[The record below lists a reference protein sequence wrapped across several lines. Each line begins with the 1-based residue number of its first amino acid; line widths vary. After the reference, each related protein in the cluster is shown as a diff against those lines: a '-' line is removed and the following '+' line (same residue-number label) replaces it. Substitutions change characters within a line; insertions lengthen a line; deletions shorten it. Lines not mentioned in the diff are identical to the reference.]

1 MSIRL
6 VLADDHSV
14 LRRGLRA
21 LLETEPDIEV
31 VGEADTGRAA
41 IDVALQTRPDV
52 VLMDLIMPE
61 MDGITATQILHEQ
74 QPESRVLIL
83 SSMDEESIVTSAVR
97 AGAIGLV
104 RKSVSIEV
112 VVQSIHAAAQ
122 GQVQFSPTAIALLV
136 DEMQTPT
143 ESIDRLTAREF
154 EVLQFVADGLA
165 NKEIAWE
172 LRISEK
178 TVKSH
183 VSTILGKFGLE
194 SRTQAAMYA
203 ARNGL
208 VGTELVPLSRSERL
222 ARGTIVS
229 MDMVRCASTD
239 RDRHSRRTRPSLVR

>member
-6 VLADDHSV
+6 VLADDHRV
-14 LRRGLRA
+14 LRQGLRA
-21 LLETEPDIEV
+21 LLETEPDMEV

-83 SSMDEESIVTSAVR
+83 SSMEEEGVVTSAVR
-97 AGAIGLV
+97 AGAIGIV
-104 RKSVSIEV
+104 RKSVPIET
-112 VVQSIHAAAQ
+112 VVQSIRAAAQ
-122 GQVQFSPTAIALLV
+122 GQVQFSPAATAHLV
-136 DEMQTPT
+136 REMQTPT
-143 ESIDRLTAREF
+143 ESPERLTAREC
-154 EVLQFVADGLA
+154 EVLQFVAEGLA
-165 NKEIAWE
+165 NKAIAWK

-194 SRTQAAMYA
+194 SRTQAALYA

-208 VGTELVPLSRSERL
+208 VGAEVVPLPQSERL
-222 ARGTIVS
+222 TRGNIVS
-229 MDMVRCASTD
+229 MEMVRCASTA
-239 RDRHSRRTRPSLVR
+239 RDRHARRTRPVLAH

>member
-1 MSIRL
+1 
-6 VLADDHSV
+6 V
-14 LRRGLRA
+14 LRQGLRA
-21 LLETEPDIEV
+21 LLETEPDMEV

-74 QPESRVLIL
+74 QPESVVLIL
-83 SSMDEESIVTSAVR
+83 SSMEEERIVTSAVR
-97 AGAIGLV
+97 AGAIGIV
-104 RKSVSIEV
+104 RKSVPIEV
-112 VVQSIHAAAQ
+112 LVRSIRAAAQ
-122 GQVQFSPTAIALLV
+122 GQVQLSPAATALLV
-136 DEMQTPT
+136 REMQTPT
-143 ESIDRLTAREF
+143 ESPEHLTAREF

-165 NKEIAWE
+165 NKEIAWK

-194 SRTQAAMYA
+194 SRTQAALYA

-208 VGTELVPLSRSERL
+208 VSDQGVPLPRSEQL
-222 ARGTIVS
+222 TRGNIVS
-229 MDMVRCASTD
+229 MEMVRCTSTAWD
-239 RDRHSRRTRPSLVR
+239 RQARRPRPVLAR